1 MPSQTSPWA
10 RLFLLLILG
19 FSATS
24 CASAAHSAS
33 PSTQNLS
40 PAESPI
46 QFTPTFAPSPT
57 PEPVALYLAPVLP
70 AGFVQRL
77 HIPEDWVLTENAQGA
92 TLRIDIGKETPLS
105 TWVYALVAPF
115 ATTTDGIRLQEL
127 QQAWREGVSSS
138 FPADT
143 ILVDQETRAVFERLW
158 GPASRSVEVLKT
170 KDILESAWARPST
183 WAIIPFEQIGPR
195 WKVLEVNG
203 VSPIRKEFDAA
214 RYPLAVAFTLSGEP
228 AQVKGALAAYGTSS
242 PQPLA
247 PAGNRD
253 PEKLTTVILTGVT
266 ALVRGTAAL
275 MEVKGMTYPGQD
287 IRDWLRSADFT
298 HINNE
303 VPFTPKCP
311 PPFPREND
319 LVFCSKPEYIQ
330 LLEDVGVD
338 IIELSG
344 DHFQDWGADAML
356 YTLDLYQQKGWK
368 YYGGGRDLEDA
379 AKPLLIEHNGN
390 KLAFLGC
397 NAKPPGYAG
406 AGPGQPGAIHC
417 NWDELQSQVR
427 RLRALGYLPIVTF
440 QHLEYYSYDIN
451 PNLKPDFERV
461 ANAGAVIVSGSQ
473 AHQPHAIEFSNGA
486 FLHYGLGNLFFDQYF
501 EGYPTRQAFIDRH
514 VFYDGRYINTEL
526 LTVLFT
532 DLARPRPMTAEER
545 QELLQTVFKA
555 SGWETVSH

>member
-1 MPSQTSPWA
+1 MPNQSSPWA
-10 RLFLLLILG
+10 GLFIMLILG

-24 CASAAHSAS
+24 CVSNAHSAG
-33 PSTQNLS
+33 PSTQNSS
-40 PAESPI
+40 PAEPPI
-46 QFTPTFAPSPT
+46 QFTPTLAPSPT
-57 PEPVALYLAPVLP
+57 PKPVTLYLAPELP

-92 TLRIDIGKETPLS
+92 ALRIDIGKETPLS

-115 ATTTDGIRLQEL
+115 ATTTDGIRLQEF
-127 QQAWREGVSSS
+127 QQVWHEGTNPN

-143 ILVDQETRAVFERLW
+143 ILVDEETLAVFERLW
-158 GPASRSVEVLKT
+158 GPASKSVGVIKT

-214 RYPLAVAFTLSGEP
+214 RYPLAVTFTLNGEP
-228 AQVKGALAAYGTSS
+228 AQVNSALAAYGASS
-242 PQPLA
+242 SQPLA

-330 LLEDVGVD
+330 LLEDIGAD

-368 YYGGGRDLEDA
+368 YYGGGRDLEEA

-390 KLAFLGC
+390 KLAFFGC

-417 NWDELQSQVR
+417 NWDELPTQVR
-427 RLRALGYLPIVTF
+427 RLRAQGYLPIVTF

-451 PNLKPDFERV
+451 PNLKPDFERM
-461 ANAGAVIVSGSQ
+461 AKAGAVIVSGSQ
-473 AHQPHAIEFSNGA
+473 AHQPHAMEFVNGA

-526 LTVLFT
+526 LTILFI

-555 SGWETVSH
+555 SGWEAGSH